1 MKCTIEKVIDGIIRY
16 MDKEIYSGMNDF
28 QEVAA
33 RFMVGR
39 IVDNEENIKDMIMHN
54 GYLRTFGIIES
65 DGMVDVKSLACD
77 LKKEIERKESI
88 SISLPMFGKWTFHPD
103 DVDIL
108 YRSITG
114 EELQNAT
121 Y

>member
-1 MKCTIEKVIDGIIRY
+1 
-16 MDKEIYSGMNDF
+16 MDKEIYSGMNDL
-28 QEVAA
+28 QELVARVIA
-33 RFMVGR
+33 GR
-39 IVDNEENIKDMIMHN
+39 IIGNEKNIKETIIHN

-77 LKKEIERKESI
+77 IKRELERKESI

-114 EELQNAT
+114 EELTNAT